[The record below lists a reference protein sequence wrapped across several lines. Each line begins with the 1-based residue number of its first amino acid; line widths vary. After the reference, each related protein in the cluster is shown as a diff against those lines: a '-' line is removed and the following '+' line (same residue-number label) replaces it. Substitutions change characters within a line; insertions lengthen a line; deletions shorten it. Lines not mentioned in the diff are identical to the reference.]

1 MLADHGLR
9 QLVDCPTQRCGHTLD
24 WVIVR
29 EEDSLVS
36 LHEVRE
42 YPNTTDHYAVVCR
55 LAIARPPPPS
65 RLVTSRNLRGVDP
78 EEFQA
83 DMRSVVSSAREQPP
97 DDVDSL
103 VACYDDGLRQALDR
117 HAPLVTRR
125 VRDRPSAPWLSESVR
140 EARRARRRA
149 ERQWR
154 KTVAQNPFDRA

>member
-24 WVIVR
+24 WVVVR

-55 LAIARPPPPS
+55 IAIARPPPPS
-65 RLVTSRNLRGVDP
+65 RLVTSRNLRGVDS

-83 DMRSVVSSAREQPP
+83 DVRSVVNSAREQPP

-125 VRDRPSAPWLSESVR
+125 VRDRPSDPWLSERGSAGE
-140 EARRARRRA
+140 EACRA
-149 ERQWR
+149 
-154 KTVAQNPFDRA
+154 TVAQNTFDRA